1 MPSHGVFETK
11 RYNVGVY
18 IFTMWKKLKNMF
30 KRSEKEKK
38 SPKAKTAD
46 QILKKVLEKPNET
59 PEERKRRIKTNKR
72 ITEANL

>member
-1 MPSHGVFETK
+1 
-11 RYNVGVY
+11 
-18 IFTMWKKLKNMF
+18 MWKKLKNMF